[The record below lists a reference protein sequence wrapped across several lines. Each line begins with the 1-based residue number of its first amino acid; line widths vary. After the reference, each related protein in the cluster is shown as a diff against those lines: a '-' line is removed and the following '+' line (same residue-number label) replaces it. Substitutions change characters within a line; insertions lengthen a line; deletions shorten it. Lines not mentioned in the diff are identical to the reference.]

1 MNLFTRLR
9 RDAGKLP
16 WGAVLSVAVEGL
28 QAKTDTAR
36 SVVDQLRDWGALLTK
51 NALMKWSVNLASER
65 LCQSPDVSGTAP
77 RRCLYI
83 APLVCDVCGRPCCL
97 AHARVD
103 FQGDAICEV
112 CIGEAKA
119 RQRGGAAP
127 PAHRPAMT
135 VAEAFRVFGL
145 RHSVD
150 FAEVKKRYKKLVFE
164 LSPDRTQD
172 AAKKE
177 TRTKRLK
184 KVNAAFVVLS
194 KHFEKAEAA

>member
-1 MNLFTRLR
+1 VNLFEKLR
-9 RDAGKLP
+9 RDAGKMP

-28 QAKTDTAR
+28 HSKTDSAR

-51 NALMKWSVNLASER
+51 NALMKWSMNLAKGER
-65 LCQSPDVSGTAP
+65 CESPDVSSGSP
-77 RRCLYI
+77 RRCRYV
-83 APLVCDVCGRPCCL
+83 APLTCDVCSRPCCL

-103 FQGDAICEV
+103 FYGDAICEV

-119 RQRGGAAP
+119 RQRGGAVP
-127 PAHRPAMT
+127 PRPSAMT
-135 VAEAFRVFGL
+135 PAEAFRIFGL
-145 RHSVD
+145 RPSVD
-150 FAEVKKRYKKLVFE
+150 FSEVKRRYKKLVFE

-172 AAKKE
+172 ALKKE

-194 KHFEKAEAA
+194 RHFEEKEKAA